1 MSNAKRLGR
10 LAAMAAALILGG
22 CSNEVAKTPDPVEG
36 SEAPAAAKD
45 SQGTQEPQAAAPES
59 PAERPVAMPA
69 SEADEAAE
77 KPGDSGKTAKPSA
90 PVQVAAKI
98 RPGAAELE
106 VVFSS
111 DGTGISVKVW
121 GTDGLKVK
129 SSAEPVTGASVSR
142 GQTLKVSVL
151 FDAPAAQ
158 ANLAVGVN
166 GMFGGKSQGKV
177 QSFTVNP
184 AGTATTPA
192 GTKDTNSGAIE
203 PAKDS
208 GGRKVK
214 VMKAP

>member
-1 MSNAKRLGR
+1 
-10 LAAMAAALILGG
+10 MAAALILGG
-22 CSNEVAKTPDPVEG
+22 CSNEVAKTPDPAVGEG
-36 SEAPAAAKD
+36 AEAPAAAKD
-45 SQGTQEPQAAAPES
+45 SQEPRAAAPES
-59 PAERPVAMPA
+59 PAKDSHAAAEKPA
-69 SEADEAAE
+69 AAPAGEADEE

-98 RPGAAELE
+98 RPGVAELD

-111 DGTGISVKVW
+111 DGTGVSVKVW

-129 SSAEPVTGASVSR
+129 SAAEPVTSASVTK

-166 GMFGGKSQGKV
+166 GTFGGKSQGKV

-184 AGTATTPA
+184 TATAPA
-192 GTKDTNSGAIE
+192 GTKDTSSGAIE

-214 VMKAP
+214 VMKVP